1 MGSNPTASANTPFF
15 LVFLSR
21 VEWHFGFV
29 CNGFT
34 AFYHC
39 TGFLS
44 ITLIRFLCVVWNV
57 VLQMALTGKLTK
69 KLVDNLG
76 AGRHGDGGG
85 LYLVVDPSGARRW
98 IVRVVVKG
106 QRNVKGAPLRTDFGL
121 GGADVVTLNQ
131 GRERALE
138 YRRMAKQG
146 LNPRFNA
153 ARHIPT
159 FEEVAGQVHIDRMPT
174 WKNAKHRSQWI
185 NTLRDYVF
193 PKIGRMPVDSIGQ
206 PEVLMCL
213 SPIWTDKHETA
224 RRLAQRIKTVLDVA
238 KSKGFRSGENPV
250 TTIHEAHV
258 LPKVK
263 AKPKHHNAMLWQDVP
278 AFYAD
283 LKTRDAM
290 AAKALM
296 FTCLTG
302 SRTGE
307 VLGMQWG
314 EVDFDKVLW
323 TCPADRMKGGVMH
336 RVPLTNEMLAIIEPL
351 RAMQSDYVFE
361 GQKRHSPLSNMAM
374 LMLLRRMQVEGVTV
388 HGFRSTFRDWASEV
402 ANAPRE
408 VAEMSLAHK
417 VGSDVERAY
426 ARSDLLEK
434 RRLLMERWSGFVSS
448 NKEKVV
454 KVNFGAEVG

>member
-1 MGSNPTASANTPFF
+1 
-15 LVFLSR
+15 
-21 VEWHFGFV
+21 
-29 CNGFT
+29 
-34 AFYHC
+34 
-39 TGFLS
+39 
-44 ITLIRFLCVVWNV
+44 
-57 VLQMALTGKLTK
+57 MALTGKLTK
-69 KLVDNLG
+69 KLVENLG

-106 QRNVKGAPLRTDFGL
+106 QKNLKGAPLRTDFGL

-131 GRERALE
+131 ARERALE

-153 ARHIPT
+153 RSEIPT
-159 FEEVAGQVHIDRMPT
+159 FEEVARQVHIDRMPT
-174 WKNAKHRSQWI
+174 WKNVKHGAQWI
-185 NTLRDYVF
+185 NTLRDYAF

-224 RRLAQRIKTVLDVA
+224 RHLAQRVKIVLDVA

-250 TTIHEAHV
+250 SAISDANV
-258 LPKVK
+258 LPRVT
-263 AKPKHHNAMLWQDVP
+263 AKPKHHKAMRWQDVP

-283 LKTRDAM
+283 LKARDAM
-290 AAKALM
+290 AAQALK

-302 SRTGE
+302 SRTSE
-307 VLGMQWG
+307 VLNMKWG
-314 EVDFDKVLW
+314 EIDKDAWVW
-323 TCPADRMKGGVMH
+323 TCPAERMKGNENH
-336 RVPLTNEMLAIIEPL
+336 RVPLTEEMLEIIEPL
-351 RAMQSDYVFE
+351 RAMQSDHVFE
-361 GQKRHSPLSNMAM
+361 GQKRHKPLSNMAM
-374 LMLLRRMQVEGVTV
+374 LMLLRRMGVEGVTV

-408 VAEMSLAHK
+408 VAEMSLAHT

-434 RRLLMERWSGFVSS
+434 RRLLMERWSGFVTGTT
-448 NKEKVV
+448 
-454 KVNFGAEVG
+454 GANAKSASGYDALEER